1 MARRWIPVLL
11 VALLGLAA
19 PASAQNAPI
28 FVRASDG
35 TVYLIQDGQ
44 RHRLVLG
51 EMGEEALIALPEGEA
66 VTAEALR
73 ARWSGTAGSVAVPAG
88 GVAAATS
95 IPAQPTAGL
104 RFDPFGPDR
113 DCGDFAS
120 QEEAQAFY
128 VAAGGPASD
137 PHRLD
142 RDHDGIACES
152 D

>member
-44 RHRLVLG
+44 RHRLVLA
-51 EMGEEALIALPEGEA
+51 EMGEEALVALPEGEA

-73 ARWSGTAGSVAVPAG
+73 ARWSGTAGNVTVPTG
-88 GVAAATS
+88 GVAAA
-95 IPAQPTAGL
+95 AGL
-104 RFDPFGPDR
+104 RFDPLGPDR
-113 DCGDFAS
+113 DCGEFAN
-120 QEEAQAFY
+120 QAEAQAFY
-128 VAAGGPASD
+128 VAAGGPARD

-142 RDHDGIACES
+142 RDGDGIACES

>member
-1 MARRWIPVLL
+1 MARRWIPVLF
-11 VALLGLAA
+11 VALLGLTT
-19 PASAQNAPI
+19 PASAQDAPT

-35 TVYLIQDGQ
+35 TVYLILDGQ
-44 RHRLVLG
+44 RHRLVLAEVG
-51 EMGEEALIALPEGEA
+51 EAALVALPEGEA
-66 VTAEALR
+66 LTAEALR
-73 ARWSGTAGSVAVPAG
+73 ARWSGTSGNVTVPTG

-95 IPAQPTAGL
+95 VPAQPTAGL
-104 RFDPFGPDR
+104 RFDPLGPDR

-120 QEEAQAFY
+120 QAEAQAFY